1 MGAYSGYMRIH
12 RLACVLLLPLL
23 LLLAACGGDSD
34 DNILES
40 GPDVAPTTAS
50 NPSTGGSSSG
60 GVRPT
65 ASAQPGPVDV
75 CALFTEADARAVQQA
90 VQPTGRLDSFT
101 ATKQAVTSA
110 TGGVLGD
117 CKFQW
122 NGAPAGTLS
131 IQARTTGEMSLL
143 KSLGKPVPG
152 LGDEAYSYTGATNVR
167 VGNVML
173 AAGEN
178 TFTESFVVEV
188 YKRMIPKMK

>member
-1 MGAYSGYMRIH
+1 MVANRFA
-12 RLACVLLLPLL
+12 LALLIPILVLLN
-23 LLLAACGGDSD
+23 ACGGGDD

-40 GPDVAPTTAS
+40 GANAD
-50 NPSTGGSSSG
+50 PSTVSSSSSGGGSSSAG
-60 GVRPT
+60 GSSS
-65 ASAQPGPVDV
+65 SATPGPVDV
-75 CALFTEADARAVQQA
+75 CALFSEADARAVQQA
-90 VQPTGRLDSFT
+90 VQPTGKVDSFT
-101 ATKQAVTSA
+101 ATKQSVNSV

-143 KSLGKPVPG
+143 KSVGKPVPG

-178 TFTESFVVEV
+178 SFTESFVVEV

>member
-1 MGAYSGYMRIH
+1 MLTH
-12 RLACVLLLPLL
+12 KLACVLLLPLL
-23 LLLAACGGDSD
+23 VLLTACGGGD
-34 DNILES
+34 DNNILDGGGNDAPANS
-40 GPDVAPTTAS
+40 GDL
-50 NPSTGGSSSG
+50 SG
-60 GVRPT
+60 FALPT
-65 ASAQPGPVDV
+65 AGAQPGPVDV

-90 VQPTGRLDSFT
+90 TQPNGKLDSFT

-122 NGAPAGTLS
+122 NGAPTGTLS

-178 TFTESFVVEV
+178 SFTESFVVEV